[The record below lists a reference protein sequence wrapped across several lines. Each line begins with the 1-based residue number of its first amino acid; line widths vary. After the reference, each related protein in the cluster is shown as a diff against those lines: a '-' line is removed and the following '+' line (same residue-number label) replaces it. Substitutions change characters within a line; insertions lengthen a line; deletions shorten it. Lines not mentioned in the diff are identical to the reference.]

1 MTLVCFCSVLTPLIQ
16 THRLCYHRHPPGMG
30 GAGTSVPVGGHEE
43 AKICSGMLG
52 KVSELGRFSR
62 TDSPVNKRAGDS
74 AGEAF
79 LEGGLC

>member
-1 MTLVCFCSVLTPLIQ
+1 M
-16 THRLCYHRHPPGMG
+16 CYHQHLQGMG

-52 KVSELGRFSR
+52 TVSDLGRFRR
-62 TDSPVNKRAGDS
+62 TDPLVNKGAGDS

-79 LEGGLC
+79 SEDGPC